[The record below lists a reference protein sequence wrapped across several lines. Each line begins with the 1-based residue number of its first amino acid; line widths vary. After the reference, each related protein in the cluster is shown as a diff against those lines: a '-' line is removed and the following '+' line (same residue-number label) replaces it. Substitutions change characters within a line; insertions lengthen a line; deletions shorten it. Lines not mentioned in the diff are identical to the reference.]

1 MVKVISA
8 VKEMQERA
16 GELRRGN
23 RRIAC
28 VPTMGFLHD
37 GHLSLMRMARQAAD
51 SLVVSIFVN
60 PAQFGPGED
69 FETYPRDLD
78 RDLGL
83 CAHENVDIVFTPETA
98 ALYPEGYQS
107 YVKLEHLPHHLC
119 GLSRPVFFTGVATV
133 VCKLF
138 NIVRPHSAVF
148 GEKDYQQL
156 LIIRRMVK
164 DLNFNID
171 IIGAPIVREKDGLAM
186 SSRNAYLKPGQRPA
200 ALTLYRS
207 LVQATRRVETG
218 ERDATR
224 ILQEAR
230 DLIAVQPETEIDYLS
245 ICDPESLVAVAC
257 IDRPALMA
265 LAVKVGK
272 TRLID
277 NTILPGSSSEVRS
290 IAVDFD
296 KPA

>member
-1 MVKVISA
+1 MVEVIPT
-8 VKEMQERA
+8 VEQMQERA
-16 GELRRGN
+16 ENLRRDG

-37 GHLSLMRMARQAAD
+37 GHLSLMRIAKRRAD
-51 SLVVSIFVN
+51 VLVVSIFVN
-60 PAQFGPGED
+60 PAQFGPEED
-69 FETYPRDLD
+69 FETYPRNLERDLD
-78 RDLGL
+78 L
-83 CAHENVDIVFTPETA
+83 CAKENVDIVFTPKTVT
-98 ALYPEGYQS
+98 LYPDGYQS

-119 GLSRPVFFTGVATV
+119 GLSRPVFFTGVTTV

-138 NIVRPHSAVF
+138 NIVRPHTAVF

-164 DLNFNID
+164 DLNINTE

-186 SSRNAYLKPGQRPA
+186 SSRNAYLTSDQRPA

-207 LVQATRRVETG
+207 LVQARKRVETG
-218 ERDATR
+218 ERNAAR
-224 ILQEAR
+224 ILKEAR
-230 DLIAVQPETEIDYLS
+230 DLISAQPETDIDYLS
-245 ICDPESLVAVAC
+245 ICDPETLIDVER
-257 IDRPALMA
+257 IDRTALMA

-277 NTILPGSSSEVRS
+277 NTILPVSSSGSRS
-290 IAVDFD
+290 I
-296 KPA
+296 

>member
-1 MVKVISA
+1 MVEVIPT
-8 VKEMQERA
+8 VEQMQERA
-16 GELRRGN
+16 ENLRRDG

-37 GHLSLMRMARQAAD
+37 GHLSLMRIAKRRAD
-51 SLVVSIFVN
+51 VLVVSIFVN
-60 PAQFGPGED
+60 PAQFGPEED
-69 FETYPRDLD
+69 FETYPRNLERDLD
-78 RDLGL
+78 L
-83 CAHENVDIVFTPETA
+83 CAKENVDIVFTPKTA
-98 ALYPEGYQS
+98 ALYPDGYQS

-138 NIVRPHSAVF
+138 NIVHPHIAVF

-164 DLNFNID
+164 DLNINTE

-186 SSRNAYLKPGQRPA
+186 SSRNAYLTPDQRPA

-207 LVQATRRVETG
+207 LVQARKRVETG
-218 ERDATR
+218 ERNAAQ
-224 ILQEAR
+224 ILNEAR
-230 DLIAVQPETEIDYLS
+230 DLITSQPETDIDYLS
-245 ICDPESLVAVAC
+245 ICDPETLIDVER
-257 IDRPALMA
+257 IDRTALMA

-277 NTILPGSSSEVRS
+277 NTILPVFSSGSRS
-290 IAVDFD
+290 I
-296 KPA
+296 

>member
-1 MVKVISA
+1 MVEVIPT
-8 VKEMQERA
+8 VEQMQERA
-16 GELRRGN
+16 ENLRRDG

-37 GHLSLMRMARQAAD
+37 GHLSLMRIAKRRAD
-51 SLVVSIFVN
+51 VLVVSIFVN
-60 PAQFGPGED
+60 PAQFGPEED
-69 FETYPRDLD
+69 FETYPRNLERDLD
-78 RDLGL
+78 L
-83 CAHENVDIVFTPETA
+83 CAKENVDIVFTPKTVT
-98 ALYPEGYQS
+98 LYPDGYQS

-138 NIVRPHSAVF
+138 NIVHPHTAVF

-164 DLNFNID
+164 DLNINTE

-186 SSRNAYLKPGQRPA
+186 SSRNAYLTSDQRPA

-207 LVQATRRVETG
+207 LVQARKRVETG
-218 ERDATR
+218 ERNAAR
-224 ILQEAR
+224 ILKEAR
-230 DLIAVQPETEIDYLS
+230 DLISAQPETDIDYLS
-245 ICDPESLVAVAC
+245 ICDPETLIDVER
-257 IDRPALMA
+257 IDRTALMA

-277 NTILPGSSSEVRS
+277 NTILPVFSSGSRS
-290 IAVDFD
+290 I
-296 KPA
+296 

>member
-1 MVKVISA
+1 MVEVIPT
-8 VKEMQERA
+8 VEQMQERA
-16 GELRRGN
+16 ETLRRDG
-23 RRIAC
+23 RRITC

-37 GHLSLMRMARQAAD
+37 GHLSLMRIAKRRAD
-51 SLVVSIFVN
+51 VLVVSIFVN
-60 PAQFGPGED
+60 PAQFGPEED
-69 FETYPRDLD
+69 FETYPRNLERDLD
-78 RDLGL
+78 L
-83 CAHENVDIVFTPETA
+83 CAKENVDIVFTPKTA
-98 ALYPEGYQS
+98 ALYPDGYQS

-138 NIVRPHSAVF
+138 NIVHPHAAVF

-164 DLNFNID
+164 DLNINTE

-186 SSRNAYLKPGQRPA
+186 SSRNAYLTSDQRPA

-207 LVQATRRVETG
+207 LVKARKRVETG
-218 ERDATR
+218 ERNAAR
-224 ILQEAR
+224 ILREAR
-230 DLIAVQPETEIDYLS
+230 DLISAQPETDIDYLS
-245 ICDPESLVAVAC
+245 ICDPETLIDVER
-257 IDRPALMA
+257 IDRTALMA

-277 NTILPGSSSEVRS
+277 NTILPVSSSGSGS
-290 IAVDFD
+290 I
-296 KPA
+296 

>member
-1 MVKVISA
+1 MVKVIPT
-8 VKEMQERA
+8 VEQMQERA
-16 GELRRGN
+16 ESLRQGG

-37 GHLSLMRMARQAAD
+37 GHLSLMRLARRRAD
-51 SLVVSIFVN
+51 VLVVSVFVN
-60 PAQFGPGED
+60 PAQFGPEED
-69 FETYPRDLD
+69 FETYPRNLE
-78 RDLGL
+78 RDLEL
-83 CAHENVDIVFTPETA
+83 CAKEDVDIVFTPKTG
-98 ALYPEGYQS
+98 ALYPNGYQS
-107 YVKLEHLPHHLC
+107 YVKLQHLPHHLC

-133 VCKLF
+133 VTKLL

-156 LIIRRMVK
+156 LVIRRMVQ
-164 DLNFNID
+164 DLNFNTE

-186 SSRNAYLKPGQRPA
+186 SSRNAYLTPDQRPA

-207 LVQATRRVETG
+207 LLQARKRIETG
-218 ERDATR
+218 ERDAAR
-224 ILQEAR
+224 ILKEAR
-230 DLIAVQPETEIDYLS
+230 DLITAQPETHIDYLS
-245 ICDPESLVAVAC
+245 ICDPETLIDVER

-277 NTILPGSSSEVRS
+277 NTILAASSTDARS
-290 IAVDFD
+290 V
-296 KPA
+296 

>member
-1 MVKVISA
+1 MVEVIPT
-8 VKEMQERA
+8 VEQMQERA
-16 GELRRGN
+16 ENLRRDG

-37 GHLSLMRMARQAAD
+37 GHLSLMRIAKRRAD
-51 SLVVSIFVN
+51 VLVVSIFVN
-60 PAQFGPGED
+60 PAQFGPEED
-69 FETYPRDLD
+69 FETYPRNLERDLD
-78 RDLGL
+78 L
-83 CAHENVDIVFTPETA
+83 CAKENVDIVFTPKTVT
-98 ALYPEGYQS
+98 LYPDGYQS

-138 NIVRPHSAVF
+138 NIVRPHTAVF

-164 DLNFNID
+164 DLNINTE

-186 SSRNAYLKPGQRPA
+186 SSRNAYLTSDQRPA

-207 LVQATRRVETG
+207 LVQARKRVETG
-218 ERDATR
+218 ERNAAR
-224 ILQEAR
+224 ILKEAR
-230 DLIAVQPETEIDYLS
+230 DLISAQPETDIDYLS
-245 ICDPESLVAVAC
+245 ICDPETLIDVER
-257 IDRPALMA
+257 IDRTALMA

-272 TRLID
+272 PRLID
-277 NTILPGSSSEVRS
+277 NTILPVFSSGSRS
-290 IAVDFD
+290 I
-296 KPA
+296 

>member
-1 MVKVISA
+1 MVEVIPT
-8 VKEMQERA
+8 VEQMQERA
-16 GELRRGN
+16 ENLRRDG

-37 GHLSLMRMARQAAD
+37 GHLSLMRIAKRRAD
-51 SLVVSIFVN
+51 VLVVSIFVN
-60 PAQFGPGED
+60 PAQFGPEED
-69 FETYPRDLD
+69 FETYPRNLERDLD
-78 RDLGL
+78 L
-83 CAHENVDIVFTPETA
+83 CAKENVDIVFTPKTA
-98 ALYPEGYQS
+98 ALYPDGYQS

-138 NIVRPHSAVF
+138 NIVHPHIAVF

-164 DLNFNID
+164 DLNINTE

-186 SSRNAYLKPGQRPA
+186 SSRNAYLTPDQRPA

-207 LVQATRRVETG
+207 LVQARKRVETG
-218 ERDATR
+218 ERNAAQ
-224 ILQEAR
+224 ILNEAR
-230 DLIAVQPETEIDYLS
+230 DLITSQPETDIDYLS
-245 ICDPESLVAVAC
+245 ICDPETLIDVER
-257 IDRPALMA
+257 IDRTALMA

-272 TRLID
+272 PRLID
-277 NTILPGSSSEVRS
+277 NTILPVFPSGSRS
-290 IAVDFD
+290 I
-296 KPA
+296 

>member
-1 MVKVISA
+1 MVEVIPT
-8 VKEMQERA
+8 VEQMQERA
-16 GELRRGN
+16 ENLRRDG

-37 GHLSLMRMARQAAD
+37 GHLSLMRIAKRRAD
-51 SLVVSIFVN
+51 VLVVSIFVN
-60 PAQFGPGED
+60 PAQFGPEED
-69 FETYPRDLD
+69 FETYPRNLERDLD
-78 RDLGL
+78 L
-83 CAHENVDIVFTPETA
+83 CAKENVDIVFTPKTVT
-98 ALYPEGYQS
+98 LYPDGYQS

-138 NIVRPHSAVF
+138 NIVRPHTAVF

-164 DLNFNID
+164 DLNINTE

-186 SSRNAYLKPGQRPA
+186 SSRNAYLTSDQRPA

-207 LVQATRRVETG
+207 LVQARKRVETG
-218 ERDATR
+218 ERNAAR
-224 ILQEAR
+224 ILKEAHG
-230 DLIAVQPETEIDYLS
+230 LISAQPETDIDYLS
-245 ICDPESLVAVAC
+245 ICDPETLIDVER
-257 IDRPALMA
+257 IDRTALMA

-277 NTILPGSSSEVRS
+277 NTILPVFSSGSRS
-290 IAVDFD
+290 I
-296 KPA
+296 

>member
-1 MVKVISA
+1 MVKVIPT
-8 VKEMQERA
+8 VEQMQERA
-16 GELRRGN
+16 ESLRQGG

-37 GHLSLMRMARQAAD
+37 GHLSLMRLARRRAD
-51 SLVVSIFVN
+51 VLVVSVFVN
-60 PAQFGPGED
+60 PAQFGPEED
-69 FETYPRDLD
+69 FETYPRNLE
-78 RDLGL
+78 RDLEL
-83 CAHENVDIVFTPETA
+83 CAKEDVDIVFTPKTG
-98 ALYPEGYQS
+98 ALYPNGYQS
-107 YVKLEHLPHHLC
+107 YVKLQHLPHHLC

-133 VCKLF
+133 VTKLL

-156 LIIRRMVK
+156 LVIRRMVQ
-164 DLNFNID
+164 DLNYNIE

-186 SSRNAYLKPGQRPA
+186 SSRNAYLTSDQRPA

-207 LVQATRRVETG
+207 LLQARKRVETG
-218 ERDATR
+218 ERDAAR
-224 ILQEAR
+224 ILKEVR
-230 DLIAVQPETEIDYLS
+230 DLIDAQPETDIDYVS
-245 ICDPESLVAVAC
+245 ICDPETLIDVER

-277 NTILPGSSSEVRS
+277 NTILAASSTDAWPV
-290 IAVDFD
+290 
-296 KPA
+296 

>member
-1 MVKVISA
+1 MIKIIPTV
-8 VKEMQERA
+8 EQMQERA
-16 GELRRGN
+16 ESLRLDG

-37 GHLSLMRMARQAAD
+37 GHLSLMRIAKRRAD
-51 SLVVSIFVN
+51 VLVVSVFVN

-69 FETYPRDLD
+69 FETYPRNLE
-78 RDLGL
+78 RDLEL
-83 CAHENVDIVFTPETA
+83 CAKENVDIVFTPKTA
-98 ALYPEGYQS
+98 TLYPDGYQS
-107 YVKLEHLPHHLC
+107 YVKLEQLPHHLC

-138 NIVRPHSAVF
+138 NIVRPHVAVF

-164 DLNFNID
+164 DLNFNTE

-186 SSRNAYLKPGQRPA
+186 SSRNAYLTPDQRPA

-207 LVQATRRVETG
+207 IVRARKRVETG
-218 ERDATR
+218 ERDAAR
-224 ILQEAR
+224 ILKEVR
-230 DLIAVQPETEIDYLS
+230 DLITAQPETDIDYLS
-245 ICDPESLVAVAC
+245 ICDPETLIDVVR
-257 IDRPALMA
+257 IDRTALMA

-277 NTILPGSSSEVRS
+277 NTILPVSSSGARS
-290 IAVDFD
+290 I
-296 KPA
+296 

>member
-1 MVKVISA
+1 MVEVIPT
-8 VKEMQERA
+8 VEQMQERA
-16 GELRRGN
+16 ENLRRDG

-37 GHLSLMRMARQAAD
+37 GHLSLMRIAKRRAD
-51 SLVVSIFVN
+51 VLVVSIFVN
-60 PAQFGPGED
+60 PAQFGPEED
-69 FETYPRDLD
+69 FETYPRNLERDLD
-78 RDLGL
+78 L
-83 CAHENVDIVFTPETA
+83 CAKENVDIVFTPKTVT
-98 ALYPEGYQS
+98 LYPDGYQS

-138 NIVRPHSAVF
+138 NIVRPHTAVF

-164 DLNFNID
+164 DLNINTK

-186 SSRNAYLKPGQRPA
+186 SSRNAYLTSDQRPA

-207 LVQATRRVETG
+207 LVQARKRVETG
-218 ERDATR
+218 ERNAAR
-224 ILQEAR
+224 ILKEAR
-230 DLIAVQPETEIDYLS
+230 DLISAQPETDIDYLS
-245 ICDPESLVAVAC
+245 ICDPETLIDVER
-257 IDRPALMA
+257 IDRTALMA

-277 NTILPGSSSEVRS
+277 NTILPVFSSGSRS
-290 IAVDFD
+290 I
-296 KPA
+296 